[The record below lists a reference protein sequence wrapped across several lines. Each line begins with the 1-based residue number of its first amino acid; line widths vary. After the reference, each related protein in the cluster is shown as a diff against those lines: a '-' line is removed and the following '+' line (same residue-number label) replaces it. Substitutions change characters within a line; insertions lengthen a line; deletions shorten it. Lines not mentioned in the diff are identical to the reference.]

1 MSKNLLLLINLPVFF
16 LTQMAAVTF
25 MKWGSTA
32 PNRYWYGVI
41 LSNLV
46 TIIGVTV
53 LVTLY
58 KLMPAAMT
66 QAVCNGGAFILCQL
80 TLLAIFREQITLGGW
95 CGIILIFSGVMVFA
109 FTK

>member
-1 MSKNLLLLINLPVFF
+1 MSKVILLLINLPIFF

-25 MKWGSTA
+25 MKWGATA
-32 PNRYWYGVI
+32 PNRYWLGVI
-41 LSNLV
+41 FSNLV
-46 TIIGVTV
+46 TIVGVAL
-53 LVTLY
+53 LVNLY

-95 CGIILIFSGVMVFA
+95 IGISLIFAGVMVFA